1 MMTVVFGL
9 FITGVASVTAV
20 ILTLIDFSGNS
31 IGSMTRAWSWIVL
44 KIAGVSIEIDGL
56 DKLERGKSYVFI
68 SNHASLLD
76 IPAVLYSLPFQLR
89 FLAKKELYKIPVFGL
104 ALRMAGHIRIDRGN
118 LESAVE
124 SLKKASKRLK
134 KRKASA
140 MVFAEGTRSLD
151 GRIGR
156 FKKGGI
162 ILAIS
167 MGIPIVP
174 ISISGSREL
183 APKGD
188 MMIKRGTIR
197 IRVGNP
203 IATEGRDISERNE
216 LVKETRNEVIKNMT
230 YESAVQ

>member
-1 MMTVVFGL
+1 MTVVSAL
-9 FITGVASVTAV
+9 IITGVVSVFAV
-20 ILTLIDFSGNS
+20 ILTLIDYSGNS
-31 IGSMTRAWSWIVL
+31 TGRMTRVWAWIVL
-44 KIAGVSIEIDGL
+44 KIAGISVEIDGL

-89 FLAKKELYKIPVFGL
+89 FLAKKELYKFPVFGL

-124 SLKKASKRLK
+124 SLKKASVRLK

-140 MVFAEGTRSLD
+140 MVFAEGPRTLD
-151 GRIGR
+151 GRVGR

-174 ISISGSREL
+174 VSISGSREL

-197 IRVGNP
+197 LKVGNP
-203 IATEGRDISERNE
+203 VATEGRDISYRNE
-216 LVKETRNEVIKNMT
+216 LVKEIRNEVIKNMS

>member
-1 MMTVVFGL
+1 MTVVL
-9 FITGVASVTAV
+9 ALIITGVVSVLAV

-31 IGSMTRAWSWIVL
+31 IGRIARVWAWFVL
-44 KIAGVSIEIDGL
+44 KIAGISVEIDGL

-124 SLKKASKRLK
+124 SLKKASVRLK
-134 KRKASA
+134 KRNASVF
-140 MVFAEGTRSLD
+140 VFAEGTRSLD
-151 GRIGR
+151 GGVGR

-183 APKGD
+183 ARKGD

-197 IRVGNP
+197 LKVGNP
-203 IATEGRDISERNE
+203 VATEGRDISDRNE
-216 LVKETRNEVIKNMT
+216 LVKEIRDEVIKNMA
-230 YESAVQ
+230 YESAVL

>member
-1 MMTVVFGL
+1 MTVVL
-9 FITGVASVTAV
+9 ALIITGVISVLAV
-20 ILTLIDFSGNS
+20 FLTLIDFSGNS
-31 IGSMTRAWSWIVL
+31 IGRITRVWAWIVL
-44 KIAGVSIEIDGL
+44 KIAGISVEIDGL

-89 FLAKKELYKIPVFGL
+89 FLAKKELYKFPVFGL

-124 SLKKASKRLK
+124 SLKKASVRLK

-140 MVFAEGTRSLD
+140 MVFAEGPRTLD
-151 GRIGR
+151 GRVGR

-174 ISISGSREL
+174 VSISGSREL

-197 IRVGNP
+197 LKVGNP
-203 IATEGRDISERNE
+203 VATEGRDISYRNE
-216 LVKETRNEVIKNMT
+216 LVKEIRNEVIKNMS

>member
-1 MMTVVFGL
+1 MTVVSAL
-9 FITGVASVTAV
+9 IITGVVSVFAV
-20 ILTLIDFSGNS
+20 ILTLIDYSGNS
-31 IGSMTRAWSWIVL
+31 TGRMTRVWAWIVL
-44 KIAGVSIEIDGL
+44 KIAGISVEIDGL

-89 FLAKKELYKIPVFGL
+89 FLAKKELYKFPVFGL

-124 SLKKASKRLK
+124 SLKKASVQLK

-140 MVFAEGTRSLD
+140 MVFAEGTRTLD
-151 GRIGR
+151 GRVGR

-174 ISISGSREL
+174 VSILGSREL

-197 IRVGNP
+197 LKVGNP
-203 IATEGRDISERNE
+203 VATEGRDISDRNE
-216 LVKETRNEVIKNMT
+216 LVKEIRNVVIKNMA
-230 YESAVQ
+230 YESAEQ